1 MSSDGGERRRLL
13 RSAEEEGM
21 PGSCAAGSCS
31 IAAWEQDP
39 SQEVHGARCS
49 PAPPRRAESKSGV
62 NAGAHG
68 VDSVLLGCGMEE
80 EARAP
85 SPAGPSPLVRPGQ

>member
-1 MSSDGGERRRLL
+1 
-13 RSAEEEGM
+13 M

-31 IAAWEQDP
+31 ITAQEHDP
-39 SQEVHGARCS
+39 CEEVHGARCS

-62 NAGAHG
+62 NAGGHG
-68 VDSVLLGCGMEE
+68 LGSTLLGCGMEE

>member
-1 MSSDGGERRRLL
+1 
-13 RSAEEEGM
+13 M
-21 PGSCAAGSCS
+21 PGSCAAGSGS

-62 NAGAHG
+62 NAGGHG
-68 VDSVLLGCGMEE
+68 LGSTLLGCGMEE

>member
-1 MSSDGGERRRLL
+1 
-13 RSAEEEGM
+13 M

-62 NAGAHG
+62 NAGGHG
-68 VDSVLLGCGMEE
+68 LGSTLLGCGMEE